1 MTLVT
6 LRPGIGFNRRVD
18 LTANE
23 WAELSA
29 LVGGRDVPAT
39 VATRARIVLWR
50 AEGRRKKEIAT
61 LAAVSRPTVDLWLS
75 RYEAEGAGGL
85 FDRSHAAPRE
95 QVPAAIRGRILALTR
110 TSPPTQTGLSHWSSR
125 EMAKFIA
132 RTDGVPVSHRYVAVL
147 WRDNGLKPHRQGTFK
162 VSKDPAFV
170 EKVADVVGLYLE
182 PPGGAVVLSLDEKTQ
197 IQALDRTQPLLPIT
211 FDASEKR
218 THDYVRHGTTNLFAA
233 LNVATGEV
241 FGECRPIRDGANFLD
256 FLKEAVKPHAGKDV
270 HVVLDNLSTHTTPDV
285 ERWLEKNPQVH
296 FHFTPVGSSW
306 INQIETWFGI
316 ITRQSIR
323 RGTAT
328 SVQVLIR
335 QIRDYIAYWNSNPKP
350 FVWTATADEIL
361 AKVRIVQTGIKKLV
375 DNNEK

>member
-1 MTLVT
+1 M
-6 LRPGIGFNRRVD
+6 D

-95 QVPAAIRGRILALTR
+95 QVPAAIHGRILALTR